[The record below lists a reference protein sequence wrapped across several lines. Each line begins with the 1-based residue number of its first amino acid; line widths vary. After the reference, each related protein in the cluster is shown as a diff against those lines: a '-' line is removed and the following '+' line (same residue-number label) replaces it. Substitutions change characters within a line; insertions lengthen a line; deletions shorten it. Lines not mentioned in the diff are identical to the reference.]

1 MRRVT
6 NASLKRANS
15 FGLESTAEELIDVS
29 SVEEL
34 LEALSESPFATILG
48 EGSNVVLHRHL
59 PGRVIRIRIRGISI
73 NRVDESAYQIRVG
86 AGERWNELVRSLL
99 GQGIR
104 GLENLS
110 LIPGS
115 VGAAPYQNIGA
126 YGREL
131 GSMVESVEV
140 VDRAEMAKKTL
151 SATEC
156 EFRYRDSV
164 FKSGSPERYVITY
177 VNIRTGDQAIERSYP
192 DIDVELRK
200 LGCDCPNPIHV
211 ANAVTRVRR
220 RKLPDPRVFGSVGS
234 FFKNPLLSL
243 NDYDLL
249 RGRCDIQG
257 FEEGGLMR
265 VSAARLIEASGWK
278 GRRRGAVAVWR
289 RQPLVLINTG
299 GATAVDVLE
308 LADQIVDDVGQR
320 YGVILEREP
329 IEIGQP

>member
-6 NASLKRANS
+6 NASLTRANS

-34 LEALSESPFATILG
+34 LESLTHSPSATILG
-48 EGSNVVLHRHL
+48 EGSNVVLHRYV
-59 PGRVIRIRIRGISI
+59 PGPVIRIRIRGISTKRI
-73 NRVDESAYQIRVG
+73 GESAYHIRVG

-140 VDRAEMAKKTL
+140 VDRAERAVKTL
-151 SATEC
+151 TAAEC

-192 DIDVELRK
+192 DIDAELRK

-220 RKLPDPRVFGSVGS
+220 RKLPDPRVFGNVGS
-234 FFKNPLLSL
+234 FFKNPLLSS
-243 NDYDLL
+243 NDYEVL
-249 RGRCDIQG
+249 RGKCEIQG
-257 FEEGGLMR
+257 FEEGELMK

-278 GRRRGAVAVWR
+278 GCSRGAVAVWR

-299 GATAVDVLE
+299 GATAIDVFG
-308 LADQIVDDVGQR
+308 LADRIVDDVHQR

-329 IEIGQP
+329 VEMGRP